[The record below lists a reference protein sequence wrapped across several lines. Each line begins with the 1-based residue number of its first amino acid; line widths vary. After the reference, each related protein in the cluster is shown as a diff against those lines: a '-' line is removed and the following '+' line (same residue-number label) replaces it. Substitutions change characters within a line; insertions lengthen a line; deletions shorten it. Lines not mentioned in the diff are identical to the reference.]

1 MMNLFQLKKVTI
13 YGLSLTLA
21 FAGSEGFAAQKKK
34 SLSKASSGASVAKS
48 PSKTISVP
56 RNVSANSSQQ
66 LSNALNLA
74 KSGQY
79 QAAATAL
86 FNLARRPELA
96 DDRAQIKYILGLM
109 LMEMKMNQVAAFQF
123 VDVIRTGNT
132 RYTRQAIEKLSL
144 VADNLGDDTLL
155 NYAISKIDL
164 NDVPASSKDMIFF
177 RIGEIKLKN
186 KNYSDAIT
194 NFSKVQYGSS
204 NYNQSVFNKGLAQL
218 EMGQA
223 NQALQTFQN
232 LLNLRA
238 KAGVTDTNKVAAQL
252 AIARTLYQMQDW
264 EASVQAY
271 SQVPRDH
278 FLWHDALF
286 EQSWAL
292 LRAARFRSVLSNF
305 QSLHSSYYEDFYIPE
320 SLLLRAIVYL
330 YICKYDEMEK
340 VLSLFEK
347 TYNPVRARI
356 TSTLNNNGD
365 SMSLYNEVEKA
376 SQMKKSD
383 DLKVSTRLPYMV
395 LKSISDEGNVRR
407 SLSYIRRLN
416 EEKQKIE
423 ESPNLRSSNFGLYG
437 VKVINTRLKNTKL
450 AIGDMVRAH
459 LQNMQL
465 ELKDLYEQASLI
477 RYEMINGQKESL
489 RKKMAGKT
497 LATVDE
503 EIDRDFYIQN
513 GYEYYPFQGE
523 YWLDEIG
530 NYHYLGKQSCE

>member
-1 MMNLFQLKKVTI
+1 MRNFFDFKKITS
-13 YGLSLTLA
+13 LSLVA
-21 FAGSEGFAAQKKK
+21 FLLFVPNEGSALNKKK
-34 SLSKASSGASVAKS
+34 SKPATVTKKNVEAPRKKVQTQKKASSA
-48 PSKTISVP
+48 
-56 RNVSANSSQQ
+56 ANQQ
-66 LSNALNLA
+66 LSQALSMA
-74 KSGQY
+74 KAGQY
-79 QAAATAL
+79 QAAATSL

-123 VDVIRTGNT
+123 VDVIRTDNPK
-132 RYTRQAIEKLSL
+132 YTRQAIEKLSL

-164 NDVPASSKDMIFF
+164 NDVPASSRDMIFF

-186 KNYSDAIT
+186 KNYSEAISS
-194 NFSKVQYGSS
+194 FAKVQRGSS
-204 NYNQSVFNKGLAQL
+204 NYNQAVFNKGLAQL
-218 EMGQA
+218 EQGQS

-232 LLNLRA
+232 LLSLRS
-238 KAGVTDTNKVAAQL
+238 KAGVTDTNKVAAQM
-252 AIARTLYQMQDW
+252 AIARTLYQAQDW
-264 EASVQAY
+264 EAAIQAY
-271 SQVPRDH
+271 SLVPRDH

-286 EQSWAL
+286 EQSWAM

-340 VLSLFEK
+340 VLGLFEK
-347 TYNPVRARI
+347 TYNPVRLKI
-356 TSTLNNNGD
+356 SSTLSNYGD
-365 SMSLYNEVEKA
+365 AMSLYGEIEKA
-376 SQMKKSD
+376 TQIKKGEE
-383 DLKVSTRLPYMV
+383 LNLVTRLPYMV

-416 EEKQKIE
+416 DEKAKIE
-423 ESPNLRSSNFGLYG
+423 ESQNLKSSNFGSYG
-437 VKVINTRLKNTKL
+437 IKVINTRLRNTKI
-450 AIGDMVRAH
+450 AIGEMVRAH

-465 ELKDLYEQASLI
+465 ELRDLYEQSSLI

-497 LATVDE
+497 LVSVDE
-503 EIDRDFYIQN
+503 EIDRDFYVQN
-513 GYEYYPFQGE
+513 GYEYYPFTGE